1 MVQKNSVMKTYQI
14 IQGGMGAAVSTWQ
27 LARCVSQRGEL
38 GVVSSTAIDL
48 VMVRILQDGDE
59 GGHIR
64 RALSAFP
71 DQNVAKEIID
81 RYFID
86 GGKSAGTA
94 YVAKP
99 MIGDAPGK
107 LAQQLIVAGNFV
119 EVYLA
124 KQGQEGS
131 IGINFLQKIQAPVLA
146 GLYGAMLAGVDV
158 IIVGAG
164 IPLEIPAAIDALREG
179 REAQLSLFV
188 HGASK
193 GAAHKLTFDPTGLVD
208 GVVFPLKRPQFFPVV
223 SSVILA
229 AMMVKKCAGRV
240 DGLIIENP
248 LAGGH
253 NAPPRGKAPLNNKG
267 EPIYGPRDEVDMEA
281 IRKLGVPFWLAG
293 AYGSSDKLQE
303 AREQG
308 AEGVQL
314 GTVFAFCEESG
325 LRADLKSRAVEMS
338 LSECVVEVFKDPLA
352 SPTGFPFQVL
362 KMQGTLSEPEVYAER
377 CRQCDLGY
385 LREPY
390 EREDGSLGW
399 RCRSEDP
406 ASYVKKGGKL
416 EDTVGRKCL
425 CNGLMANI
433 GLAQVRKDGK
443 EELPL
448 VTCGED
454 FSCVA
459 EMVNNAGKVYSAD
472 DVLDDLLMRSSRVAD

>member
-1 MVQKNSVMKTYQI
+1 MKTYQI
-14 IQGGMGAAVSTWQ
+14 IQGGMGAAVSSWR
-27 LARCVSQRGEL
+27 LARRVSQRGEL

-48 VMVRILQDGDE
+48 VMVRILQDGDK

-71 DQNVAKEIID
+71 DQNVAKEIVD
-81 RYFID
+81 RYFIN
-86 GGKSAGTA
+86 GGKLAVTA
-94 YVAKP
+94 YAAKP
-99 MIGDAPGK
+99 MIGEAPSK
-107 LAQQLIVAGNFV
+107 LALRLIVVANFV

-124 KQGQEGS
+124 KEGHEGG
-131 IGINFLQKIQAPVLA
+131 IGINFLHKIQTPILA
-146 GLYGAMLAGVDV
+146 GLYGAMLADVDV
-158 IIVGAG
+158 IFVGAG

-179 REAQLSLFV
+179 REAQLSLYV
-188 HGASK
+188 YGATK
-193 GAAHKLTFDPTGLVD
+193 GVTHKLTFDPTGIID
-208 GVVFPLKRPQFFPVV
+208 GAVLPAERPQFFPIV
-223 SSVILA
+223 SSVTLA
-229 AMMVKKCAGRV
+229 AMMVKKCAGKV

-253 NAPPRGKAPLNNKG
+253 NAPPRGKAPLNDKG

-281 IRKLGVPFWLAG
+281 IRKLGIPFWLAG
-293 AYGSSDKLQE
+293 AYGSPGKLQE

-325 LRADLKSRAVEMS
+325 LRADLKNKAVEMS
-338 LSECVVEVFKDPLA
+338 LADGVVDVFKDPLA

-362 KMQGTLSEPEVYAER
+362 KMEGTLSESDVYGER

-390 EREDGSLGW
+390 ERENGSLGW

-406 ASYVKKGGKL
+406 ESYVKKGGKL

-425 CNGLMANI
+425 CNSLMANI
-433 GLAQVRKDGK
+433 GHAQVRKDGK
-443 EELPL
+443 TELPL

-459 EMVNNAGKVYSAD
+459 EVAGKAGSVYTVD
-472 DVLDDLLMRSSRVAD
+472 DVLDYILAK

>member
-1 MVQKNSVMKTYQI
+1 MKSFQI
-14 IQGGMGAAVSTWQ
+14 IQGGMGVAVSSWR
-27 LARCVSQRGEL
+27 LARRVSQRGEL
-38 GVVSSTAIDL
+38 GVVSSTALDL
-48 VMVRILQDGDE
+48 VMVRMLQDGDE

-64 RALSAFP
+64 RALAAFP
-71 DQNVAKEIID
+71 DPSVAKQILD

-86 GGKSAGTA
+86 GGKAEGAA
-94 YVAKP
+94 YAAKP
-99 MIGDAPGK
+99 MIGEAPGE
-107 LAQQLIVAGNFV
+107 LALRLMVAGNFV

-124 KQGQEGS
+124 KEGHEGS
-131 IGINFLQKIQAPVLA
+131 VGINFLQKIQAPVLA

-179 REAQLSLFV
+179 REARLSLYV

-193 GAAHKLTFDPTGLVD
+193 GAAHKLSFDPAGLID
-208 GVVFPLKRPQFFPVV
+208 GVSFPLKRPQFFPVV
-223 SSVILA
+223 SSVTLA
-229 AMMVKKCAGRV
+229 AMMVKKCAGKV

-253 NAPPRGKAPLNNKG
+253 NAPPRGKAPLNDRG
-267 EPIYGPRDEVDMEA
+267 EPIYGPRDAVDMEA
-281 IRKLGVPFWLAG
+281 IRGLGVPFWLAG
-293 AYGSSDKLQE
+293 AYGSAEKLKE
-303 AREQG
+303 ARGQG
-308 AEGVQL
+308 AVGVQL
-314 GTVFAFCEESG
+314 GTVFAFCKESG
-325 LRADLKSRAVEMS
+325 LRADLKGRAVEMS
-338 LSECVVEVFKDPLA
+338 LVEGAIEVFKDPLA

-362 KMQGTLSEPEVYAER
+362 KMEGTISEPEVYAVR

-399 RCRSEDP
+399 RCRAEDP
-406 ASYVKKGGKL
+406 DSYVKKGGSL
-416 EDTVGRKCL
+416 EDTVDRKCL

-433 GLAQVRKDGK
+433 GLAQVRKDGN

-459 EMVNNAGKVYSAD
+459 EMVVKAGKGYTAD
-472 DVLDDLLMRSSRVAD
+472 DVLDNLLMESSTVAD

>member
-1 MVQKNSVMKTYQI
+1 MKTYQI
-14 IQGGMGAAVSTWQ
+14 IQGGMGAAVSSWQ
-27 LARCVSQRGEL
+27 LARRVSQRGEL

-59 GGHIR
+59 GGHVR

-71 DQNVAKEIID
+71 DQNVAKEIVD
-81 RYFID
+81 RYFIK
-86 GGKSAGTA
+86 GGKPAGKA
-94 YVAKP
+94 YAAKP
-99 MIGDAPGK
+99 MIGEAPGR
-107 LAQQLIVAGNFV
+107 LALQLIVVANFM

-124 KQGQEGS
+124 KEGHDGS
-131 IGINFLQKIQAPVLA
+131 IGINYLQKIQAPILA
-146 GLYGAMLAGVDV
+146 GIYGAMLADVDV
-158 IIVGAG
+158 ILVGAG
-164 IPLEIPAAIDALREG
+164 IPLEIPAVIDALRHG
-179 REAQLSLFV
+179 REAEMSLYV

-193 GAAHKLTFDPTGLVD
+193 GVTHKLTFDPAGLIE
-208 GVVFPLKRPQFFPVV
+208 GAVFPAERPRFFPIV
-223 SSVILA
+223 SSVTLA
-229 AMMVKKCAGRV
+229 AMMVKKCAGKV
-240 DGLIIENP
+240 DGLIVENP
-248 LAGGH
+248 TAGGH
-253 NAPPRGKAPLNNKG
+253 NAPPRGKAPLNEKG
-267 EPIYGPRDEVDMEA
+267 EPIYGPRDVVDMEA

-293 AYGSSDKLQE
+293 AYGSADKLQE
-303 AREQG
+303 ARSQG

-325 LRADLKSRAVEMS
+325 LRADLKKKAVEMS
-338 LSECVVEVFKDPLA
+338 LADGAVDVFKDPLA

-362 KMQGTLSEPEVYAER
+362 KMEGTISESEVYGER

-390 EREDGSLGW
+390 ERENGSLGW

-406 ASYVKKGGKL
+406 ESYVKKGGKM

-454 FSCVA
+454 LSCVA
-459 EMVNNAGKVYSAD
+459 EVAGKAGNAYTAE
-472 DVLDDLLMRSSRVAD
+472 DVLDHVLLK